1 MQGYDIVLFDLDGT
15 LTDSKIGITKSVQY
29 ALKKYNI
36 IEDDLDRLEK
46 FIGPPLAD
54 SFKEYYN
61 FEERQAK
68 QAVAY
73 YREYFTDRGIF
84 ENIVYPGIPELLKK
98 LCQYEKRLIVATS
111 KPTIFAERIL
121 EHFNLKKYFSF
132 VIGSNLDGTRVA
144 KSEIIET
151 VLGKLPTI
159 KKCSVVMIGDRI
171 HDIKGAEQNNI
182 ASIAVSYGYGSDEE
196 LKEAKPTY
204 LVDNID
210 EIEDILC
217 S

>member
-98 LCQYEKRLIVATS
+98 LCQNEKRLIVATS

-151 VLGKLPTI
+151 VLDKLPTI
-159 KKCSVVMIGDRI
+159 KKYSVVMIGDRI

-210 EIEDILC
+210 EIENILC